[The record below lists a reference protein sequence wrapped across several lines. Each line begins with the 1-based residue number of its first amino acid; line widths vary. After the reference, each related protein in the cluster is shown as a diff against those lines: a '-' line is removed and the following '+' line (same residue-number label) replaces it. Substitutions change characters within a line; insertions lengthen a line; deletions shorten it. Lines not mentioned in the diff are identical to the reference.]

1 LKGQLKADNAQN
13 EYETIIRALEVSN
26 FSKTKAA
33 KLLGISPTTFWK
45 KLKQINSYSNWFF

>member
-33 KLLGISPTTFWK
+33 KLLGVSPTTFWK
-45 KLKQINSYSNWFF
+45 KLKQINNHSI